1 MRAKK
6 GSKTMINIKSIFANA
21 SDDDGFRILVEPVWP
36 KRAPHG
42 KTVIWLRYLTPSLEL
57 YNRFARDMI
66 SWEDFIIQYHREL
79 NQERKS
85 LRDLQVYSRNG
96 GLTLLY
102 GSGKADHNTAVAL
115 KMFFEKDPDWIGY
128 GVDSDFSKRKILA
141 ANYAFFK
148 KRQIGQ

>member
-1 MRAKK
+1 
-6 GSKTMINIKSIFANA
+6 MINVKSIFANA

-42 KTVIWLRYLTPSLEL
+42 KTVTWLRYLTPSLEL
-57 YNRFARDMI
+57 YNRFARGTI

-79 NQERKS
+79 DHERKS

-102 GSGKADHNTAVAL
+102 GSGNTDHNTAVAL

-128 GVDSDFSKRKILA
+128 GIVSDFSQRKILA
-141 ANYAFFK
+141 VDYAFFK
-148 KRQIGQ
+148 KKQIG